1 MEKINIAIAD
11 DNERMQEMLGNVIK
25 QDDTLELIG
34 QTGNGN
40 DIYSIIRDKEP
51 DVVLLDIFMPKMDGL
66 TVMEKVN
73 EDKNL
78 KKRPAFIVVS
88 AVGEERI
95 TEDAFRLGAYYYVF
109 KTVRQRNSS
118 EPDQSNKR
126 NDISKKIPSKKFYKP
141 RKRADL
147 SAGKQSGN
155 RCDKYDPRD
164 RRSCPY

>member
-78 KKRPAFIVVS
+78 KKRPAFI
-88 AVGEERI
+88 
-95 TEDAFRLGAYYYVF
+95 
-109 KTVRQRNSS
+109 
-118 EPDQSNKR
+118 
-126 NDISKKIPSKKFYKP
+126 
-141 RKRADL
+141 L
-147 SAGKQSGN
+147 S
-155 RCDKYDPRD
+155 P
-164 RRSCPY
+164 P